1 MEENEL
7 GWGDDEMRKT
17 RCLLH
22 QSTMS
27 LRDGMG
33 MDIEQVLDDVQ
44 KEVEFVLNS
53 RSGNT

>member
-7 GWGDDEMRKT
+7 GWGDDEMRKA

-22 QSTMS
+22 RPTMS

-33 MDIEQVLDDVQ
+33 VHIEQILDDVQ
-44 KEVEFVLNS
+44 KEVEFALNS